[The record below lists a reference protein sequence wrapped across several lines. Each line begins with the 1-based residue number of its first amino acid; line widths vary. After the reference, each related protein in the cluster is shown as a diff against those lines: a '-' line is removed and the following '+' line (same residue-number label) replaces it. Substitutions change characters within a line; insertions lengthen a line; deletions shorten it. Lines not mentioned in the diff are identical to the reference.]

1 MRDQREHKCERGW
14 KELELGPF
22 GLEVG
27 LQKEPRSH
35 LCELQMGPNLELGPF
50 GLKVGLQKEPRSYLC
65 EHKLALI
72 WSWAHLDLKWA
83 LTSALLYKVD
93 RIVGLEI

>member
-65 EHKLALI
+65 ELQMGPNLE
-72 WSWAHLDLKWA
+72 LGPFGLE
-83 LTSALLYKVD
+83 
-93 RIVGLEI
+93 VGLNFSPTLQSGPYSGP